1 LNYAEAQP
9 KILNCPIFVKLLG
22 QQATVIKGANLQ
34 KKSFTYTQFYKNQ
47 ITYQKPLRAEPT
59 RLICTN

>member
-1 LNYAEAQP
+1 MTSIIAAAVLCGVNGLFFADVFDA
-9 KILNCPIFVKLLG
+9 L
-22 QQATVIKGANLQ
+22 ANLQ